1 MNLKPQGRSGPE
13 ENAKAETSASA
24 GPSSKGIFE
33 PAKAAPPGNPKGQVL
48 DFWTALDILANRWH
62 WLAIGG
68 IILAGAFFFLG
79 SNLIKDKWTATAQ
92 LRRNDMPEPF
102 KANPTSPET
111 FAALIRAPELLRKV
125 AEQADPPMM
134 AEDLARSLK
143 VDPDPDSDMVKVM
156 LQMRD
161 APQAVKLLN
170 LYLTNAV
177 EYTKDLQRQQAGRLS
192 REYLKEQVKRM
203 EDDIEALERQFRG
216 LPDSP
221 ATTQKLA
228 KGNGDTNSIAKG
240 SADTNSTVAAS
251 APVPQVDTLLIQAL
265 KESYRTNLLEL
276 QDALS
281 KWTEIHP
288 TVQRLRQR
296 IKELDGQIASAMTNP
311 AASSQL
317 SAMLPSPA
325 GRAATGALD
334 PQADIIRVKL
344 MALEDGRVQLVKTQ
358 HEAEVYFANPPGMA
372 SIFSEANLKTIK
384 SNMRKAKVTI
394 ASALGGCLGIVLSF
408 SLIAL
413 VELTDKRLRTT
424 DDVTRVT
431 RLPVLTTLGDLRRMD
446 DPARAQ
452 WAFRAWTM
460 LQGRLSPSSNHG
472 LVCGITSS
480 ANGEGRSTWISLLA
494 EAASLTGFRVL
505 TIATKPSP
513 AQEEAPR
520 RTELPQ
526 NVPDTE
532 QTYYEHPNGE
542 RPIAQDSALVPNAL
556 KTPAAVTEQLTGPD
570 PQPMVH
576 IPLPGWVWNL
586 ERRKEWRD
594 ALEQWRRI
602 DNLVI
607 LVELPPGDA
616 PEAVLLGSNLPNLI
630 WLTSSGKAHAGET
643 REQLATLRHARCNL
657 VGAVLNREP
666 SVPIKRRFP
675 RWLSCLALS
684 CAIVSAGPA
693 SQQSAQA
700 QIVETTNLPAGAGN
714 PVAAEDVLAARTNV
728 SFSVVRPAQRSAWQQ
743 HLTLGAGDVLNLG
756 LFGQPELARAEVSI
770 GPDGR
775 INYLEAVD
783 VVADGLTV
791 DELRAKLDEELAKYR
806 RTPRTLVTP
815 VAFRSKRYYMLG
827 KVMTKGV
834 YVLDRP
840 ITVLEAVARAHGL
853 ENGLVDRNVID
864 LADFKRSFLARGGK
878 RYPLNFERLFQEG
891 DLSQNIPI
899 EPGDYIF
906 FASSDV
912 KEVYVVGE
920 VRLPGSAIYNPD
932 MTVIAAIAA
941 RGGYT
946 DRAYKAR
953 VLVVRGSLNNPEL
966 FVVDTHA
973 ILDAKALNFKLEPG
987 DIVYVNSRP
996 FIKVEEYVDLA
1007 ATAFI
1012 QSLITSWVGVDIV
1025 KPFQGP

>member
-1 MNLKPQGRSGPE
+1 MNYKPQGRTGPE
-13 ENAKAETSASA
+13 PNSSADASA
-24 GPSSKGIFE
+24 GTGQPSKGIFE
-33 PAKAAPPGNPKGQVL
+33 PAKAPASGTPKGQVL
-48 DFWTALDILANRWH
+48 DFWTTLDILANRWH

-68 IILAGAFFFLG
+68 IILAGAFFYLG
-79 SNLIKDKWTATAQ
+79 SNLIKDKWTAKAQ
-92 LRRNDMPEPF
+92 LRRNDIPEPF

-125 AEQADPPMM
+125 AEKADSPML
-134 AEDLARSLK
+134 AEDIAKCLK
-143 VDPDPDSDMVKVM
+143 VDPQPDSDMVDVT

-161 APQAVKLLN
+161 APEAVKLLN
-170 LYLTNAV
+170 LYLHEAV
-177 EYTKDLQRQQAGRLS
+177 DYTKELQKDQAGRLS
-192 REYLKEQVKRM
+192 RDYLKEQVKKM
-203 EDDIEALERQFRG
+203 EEDIEALERQFRG
-216 LPDSP
+216 LPDSA
-221 ATTQKLA
+221 ATAQKLA
-228 KGNGDTNSIAKG
+228 KGNGDTNA
-240 SADTNSTVAAS
+240 TPSTPT
-251 APVPQVDTLLIQAL
+251 APVDSLLIATL

-296 IKELDGQIASAMTNP
+296 ITELDGQIASAMTNP
-311 AASSQL
+311 AATSKL
-317 SAMLPSPA
+317 SAMMPA
-325 GRAATGALD
+325 PAVRAATGALD

-358 HEAEVYFANPPGMA
+358 HEAEVYFSNPPGMA
-372 SIFSEANLKTIK
+372 TIFSEANLKTIK

-394 ASALGGCLGIVLSF
+394 ASAFGGCLGIVLSF

-431 RLPVLTTLGDLRRMD
+431 RLPVLATLGDLRRMD
-446 DPARAQ
+446 DAARAQ

-480 ANGEGRSTWISLLA
+480 ANGEGRSTWITLLA

-505 TIATKPSP
+505 TIATKQSP
-513 AQEEAPR
+513 AREEEPR
-520 RTELPQ
+520 QPAIPEHLRE
-526 NVPDTE
+526 TE
-532 QTYYEHPNGE
+532 QPYYAHGNGE
-542 RPIAQDSALVPNAL
+542 AVIPQDQALAPNAL
-556 KTPAAVTEQLTGPD
+556 KTPAAVTEQLTGSN

-666 SVPIKRRFP
+666 SIPIKRRFP

-684 CAIVSAGPA
+684 CLVVGVGPGSEHSA
-693 SQQSAQA
+693 SA
-700 QIVETTNLPAGAGN
+700 QIVQTTNLPAGAGN
-714 PVAAEDVLAARTNV
+714 PISAEDALSARTNL
-728 SFSVVRPAQRSAWQQ
+728 SFSVVRPVQRSGWQQ
-743 HLTLGAGDVLNLG
+743 HLTLGPGDLLNLG
-756 LFGQPELARAEVSI
+756 LYGQPELARAEVSI

-775 INYLEAVD
+775 INFLEAVD
-783 VVADGLTV
+783 VMADGLTV
-791 DELRAKLDEELAKYR
+791 DELRVKLDEELAKYR

-840 ITVLEAVARAHGL
+840 ITVLEAIARAHGL
-853 ENGLVDRNVID
+853 ENGLVDRNVVD

-878 RYPLNFERLFQEG
+878 RYPINFEKLFQEG

-920 VRLPGSAIYNPD
+920 VRLPGTTSYNPD

-946 DRAYKAR
+946 DRAYKSR

-1012 QSLITSWVGVDIV
+1012 QSLITSWIGVDIV
-1025 KPFQGP
+1025 KPFQQ

>member
-1 MNLKPQGRSGPE
+1 MNLKPLGKGGPE
-13 ENAKAETSASA
+13 ENPKTDCPPNA
-24 GPSSKGIFE
+24 GSPSKGIFE
-33 PAKAAPPGNPKGQVL
+33 PAKAPAPGTPKGQVL

-68 IILAGAFFFLG
+68 ILLAGVFFYLG

-92 LRRNDMPEPF
+92 LRRNDLPEPF

-125 AEQADPPMM
+125 AESADPPMM
-134 AEDLARSLK
+134 AEDLARGLK

-170 LYLTNAV
+170 LYLKEAV
-177 EYTKDLQRQQAGRLS
+177 DYTKELQKEQAGRLS
-192 REYLKEQVKRM
+192 KDYLKEQVKRM

-216 LPDSP
+216 LPDSA
-221 ATTQKLA
+221 ATAQKLA
-228 KGNGDTNSIAKG
+228 KGTGDTNS
-240 SADTNSTVAAS
+240 SAS
-251 APVPQVDTLLIQAL
+251 AGTPAPQMDSLLVATL

-288 TVQRLRQR
+288 NVRRLRER

-317 SAMLPSPA
+317 AATMPTPIA
-325 GRAATGALD
+325 RAATGALD

-358 HEAEVYFANPPGMA
+358 HEAEVYFQNPPGMA

-431 RLPVLTTLGDLRRMD
+431 RLPVLTTLGDLGRMD
-446 DPARAQ
+446 DAARAQ

-480 ANGEGRSTWISLLA
+480 ANREGRSTWISLLA

-505 TIATKPSP
+505 TIATKQSP
-513 AQEEAPR
+513 PQEEEPR
-520 RTELPQ
+520 RAAIPR
-526 NVPDTE
+526 NVPEPE
-532 QTYYEHPNGE
+532 QAGYEGGNGDS
-542 RPIAQDSALVPNAL
+542 PISQEQALVPNAL
-556 KTPAAVTEQLTGPD
+556 KTPAAVTEQLTGPN

-586 ERRKEWRD
+586 ERRREWRD

-666 SVPIKRRFP
+666 SIPIKRRFP

-684 CAIVSAGPA
+684 YAIVTLGPGPGRVA
-693 SQQSAQA
+693 SAQVV
-700 QIVETTNLPAGAGN
+700 QTTNLPASAGN
-714 PVAAEDVLAARTNV
+714 PVAAEDALSLRTNV
-728 SFSVVRPAQRSAWQQ
+728 SFSIVRPAQRSAWQQ

-756 LFGQPELARAEVSI
+756 LYGQPELARAEVSI

-775 INYLEAVD
+775 INFLEAVD
-783 VVADGLTV
+783 VMADGLTV
-791 DELRAKLDEELAKYR
+791 DELRDRLDGELAKYR
-806 RTPRTLVTP
+806 RAPRSLITP

-840 ITVLEAVARAHGL
+840 ITVLEAIARAHGL
-853 ENGLVDRNVID
+853 ENGLVDRSVID

-878 RYPLNFERLFQEG
+878 RYPLNFEKLFQEG
-891 DLSQNIPI
+891 DLSQNIAI

-920 VRLPGSAIYNPD
+920 VRLPGTAAYNPD
-932 MTVIAAIAA
+932 MTIIAAIAA

-946 DRAYKAR
+946 DRAYKSR
-953 VLVVRGSLNNPEL
+953 VLVVRGSLNKPEL
-966 FVVDTHA
+966 FVVDTHS
-973 ILDAKALNFKLEPG
+973 ILDAKGLNFKLEPG

-1012 QSLITSWVGVDIV
+1012 QSLITSWVGVDVV
-1025 KPFQGP
+1025 KPIQGQ